1 MFTELISF
9 EHIMGKEAY
18 ILRVVESMQAT
29 VDKLS
34 EEVLIAINRE
44 EMILKEEAF
53 NTHIFNACL
62 MGIDFVYINVCISAL
77 AALKTD
83 NVHAKRYHWKNV
95 VAGIAEGIKYIYS
108 FKEGEKKTLIGY
120 LTTILNDSGM
130 VTPEISDSLSV
141 LQDLLEKF
149 RADWDGKVMRDIA
162 LHYDKS
168 AGKLIKET
176 MAITD
181 EEPYA
186 SLLSCYLL
194 IMNILHA
201 ICTIGYLQS
210 LIENDLG
217 LSDVNLDETGLL
229 GNDGR
234 HMKAIQ
240 ALLKGKKFKV
250 STEKYLNEYGKRFLD
265 SIALFEKIQKGYE
278 FLGIKKG
285 EKSSNGQLEKFYQ
298 LNNLYSLVMYSM
310 LDILSIT
317 DSYLSSD
324 TEFEAALNM
333 RYFLIVKT
341 SALTQIVGYTEEEA
355 RESLWYEMKQLLPE
369 SDVPLHDM
377 ADKLESCLKESVQ
390 DQNVRMVRA
399 KLVHLKFFKK
409 KPGDVKGILSILNT
423 FDPLTEFYKVMD
435 LIELLIKVIKFLDR
449 LIVSIDKEVTIE
461 NQKFLDKIRSM
472 SSSLRDMIERNV
484 KDKAQKEE
492 MLTSINANEFKIIDL
507 LKKRL

>member
-34 EEVLIAINRE
+34 EEVLIAISRE

-53 NTHIFNACL
+53 NTHVFNACL

-95 VAGIAEGIKYIYS
+95 VACIAEGIKYIYS

-285 EKSSNGQLEKFYQ
+285 EKSSNGQLDRFYQ

-341 SALTQIVGYTEEEA
+341 SVLTQIVGYTEKEA
-355 RESLWYEMKQLLPE
+355 RESLWYEMKQLIPE
-369 SDVPLHDM
+369 SDVPLHNM

-399 KLVHLKFFKK
+399 KLVHLKFSKK
-409 KPGDVKGILSILNT
+409 KPGDVMGILSILNT
-423 FDPLTEFYKVMD
+423 FYPLTEFYKVID

-507 LKKRL
+507 LKKR

>member
-1 MFTELISF
+1 
-9 EHIMGKEAY
+9 MGKEAY

-108 FKEGEKKTLIGY
+108 FKESEKKTLIGY

-149 RADWDGKVMRDIA
+149 RADWDGKVMRDIV

-399 KLVHLKFFKK
+399 KLVHLKFSKK

-423 FDPLTEFYKVMD
+423 FDPLTEFYKVID

-461 NQKFLDKIRSM
+461 NQKLLDKIRSM

-507 LKKRL
+507 LKKR

>member
-1 MFTELISF
+1 
-9 EHIMGKEAY
+9 MGKEAH

-34 EEVLIAINRE
+34 KEVLIAISRE

-53 NTHIFNACL
+53 NTHVFNACL

-95 VAGIAEGIKYIYS
+95 VAGISEGIKYIYS

-168 AGKLIKET
+168 AEKLIRET

-186 SLLSCYLL
+186 SLLSSYLL

-210 LIENDLG
+210 LIGNNQG

-234 HMKAIQ
+234 HMHAIQ
-240 ALLKGKKFKV
+240 ALLEGKKFKA

-285 EKSSNGQLEKFYQ
+285 EKSSNGQLDRFYQ

-310 LDILSIT
+310 LDLLSIT

-341 SALTQIVGYTEEEA
+341 SVLTQIVGYTEKEA
-355 RESLWYEMKQLLPE
+355 RESLWYEMKQLIPE
-369 SDVPLHDM
+369 SDVPLHNM

-399 KLVHLKFFKK
+399 KLVHLKFSKK
-409 KPGDVKGILSILNT
+409 RPGDVKGILSILNT
-423 FDPLTEFYKVMD
+423 FDPLTEFYKVID
-435 LIELLIKVIKFLDR
+435 LIELLIKIIKFLDR
-449 LIVSIDKEVTIE
+449 LLASIGEEITLEQQKLQDKISNMFSSLKGMIE
-461 NQKFLDKIRSM
+461 NNITDST
-472 SSSLRDMIERNV
+472 
-484 KDKAQKEE
+484 QKEK
-492 MLTSINANEFKIIDL
+492 MLASLSEEEDTLKML
-507 LKKRL
+507 LK

>member
-1 MFTELISF
+1 
-9 EHIMGKEAY
+9 MGKETH
-18 ILRVVESMQAT
+18 ILKVIESMQAT
-29 VDKLS
+29 VDSLS
-34 EEVLIAINRE
+34 EELLTAIDRE
-44 EMILKEEAF
+44 KNIPQETALSSYV
-53 NTHIFNACL
+53 FNASL
-62 MGIDFVYINVCISAL
+62 IGVDFVYINVCISAL

-83 NVHAKRYHWKNV
+83 NVYAKRYHWKNV
-95 VAGIAEGIKYIYS
+95 VAGISEGIKYIYS

-120 LTTILNDSGM
+120 LKTILNDSDM
-130 VTPEISDSLSV
+130 MTPVISDFFSSLQV
-141 LQDLLEKF
+141 LLEKF
-149 RADWDGKVMRDIA
+149 RTDWKGKDMRDIA

-168 AGKLIKET
+168 AEKLIKET
-176 MAITD
+176 MTITD
-181 EEPYA
+181 EDPYA
-186 SLLSCYLL
+186 SLVSNYLL
-194 IMNILHA
+194 IMNILHY
-201 ICTIGYLQS
+201 ICNIGYLQS
-210 LIENDLG
+210 IIEN
-217 LSDVNLDETGLL
+217 NLRFSEVDRNETGLL

-240 ALLKGKKFKV
+240 ALLKGKKFRV
-250 STEKYLNEYGKRFLD
+250 STEKYLNEYGKRFQD

-285 EKSSNGQLEKFYQ
+285 EKSSNGQLDRFYQ

-310 LDILSIT
+310 LDLLSVT

-333 RYFLIVKT
+333 RYFLIIKT
-341 SALTQIVGYTEEEA
+341 SVLTQIVGYTEEED

-399 KLVHLKFFKK
+399 KLVHLKFSKK
-409 KPGDVKGILSILNT
+409 SPGDVKGILSILNT
-423 FDPLTEFYKVMD
+423 FDPLTEFYKVID

-449 LIVSIDKEVTIE
+449 LIVSIDKEVTVE
-461 NQKFLDKIRSM
+461 NQKLLDKIRSM

-507 LKKRL
+507 LKKR

>member
-1 MFTELISF
+1 
-9 EHIMGKEAY
+9 MGKEEY
-18 ILRVVESMQAT
+18 ILRLIDSMQTT
-29 VDKLS
+29 VDTLS
-34 EEVLIAINRE
+34 KEVLIAISRE
-44 EMILKEEAF
+44 EVILKKEAF
-53 NTHIFNACL
+53 NTHVFNACL

-95 VAGIAEGIKYIYS
+95 VAGISEGIKYIYT
-108 FKEGEKKTLIGY
+108 FKEGEKKTLVGY
-120 LTTILNDSGM
+120 LITILNDSGM
-130 VTPEISDSLSV
+130 VIPEISNSLSV

-149 RADWDGKVMRDIA
+149 RAGWDGKVMRDIA
-162 LHYDKS
+162 LHYDRS
-168 AGKLIKET
+168 AEKLIKET
-176 MAITD
+176 MAITN

-186 SLLSCYLL
+186 SLLSNYLQ

-210 LIENDLG
+210 LIENDLD
-217 LSDVNLDETGLL
+217 LSDVNLDETSLL

-234 HMKAIQ
+234 HMHAIL
-240 ALLKGKKFKV
+240 ALLEGKKFKA
-250 STEKYLNEYGKRFLD
+250 STEKYLNEYGKRFLV

-285 EKSSNGQLEKFYQ
+285 EKSSNGQLDRFYH

-310 LDILSIT
+310 LDLLSIT

-333 RYFLIVKT
+333 RYFLIIKT
-341 SALTQIVGYTEEEA
+341 SVLTQIVGYTEEEA
-355 RESLWYEMKQLLPE
+355 RESLWNEMKQLIPE

-399 KLVHLKFFKK
+399 KLVHLKFSKK
-409 KPGDVKGILSILNT
+409 RPGDVKGILSILNT
-423 FDPLTEFYKVMD
+423 FDPLTEFYKVLD
-435 LIELLIKVIKFLDR
+435 LIKLLIQVIKFLDS
-449 LIVSIDKEVTIE
+449 LIVSMDKEITIE
-461 NQKFLDKIRSM
+461 NQKQLDKIRSM

-492 MLTSINANEFKIIDL
+492 LLTSINANDFKIIDL
-507 LKKRL
+507 INNR